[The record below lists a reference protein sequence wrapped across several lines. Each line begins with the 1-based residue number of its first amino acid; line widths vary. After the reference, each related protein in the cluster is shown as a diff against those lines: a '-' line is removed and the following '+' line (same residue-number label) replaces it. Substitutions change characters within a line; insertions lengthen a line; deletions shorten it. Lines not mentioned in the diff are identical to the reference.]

1 MRKKMKTI
9 EINPRML
16 KGTLQIPPSKSVS
29 HRAIISAALAKGE
42 STISNVLLSQDMIAT
57 CDAMKAFGARIEYQE
72 EENLRYTLKIYG
84 SDPIQLRTASL
95 ECNESGSTLRFI
107 IPIALLQPERVV
119 ITGKGRLVTR
129 PMKPFYEIF
138 TEKAIAYEHLK
149 ADQDLPLA
157 LKGSLTPGVYRL
169 DGGVSSQFITGLLF
183 ALPLLKGD
191 SVIELTSDLE
201 SKPYIDITLD
211 VLQSFGIE
219 ISCENDRRYRIKGNQ
234 AYQPC
239 NFRVEGDFSQGAF
252 WLVAGTIG
260 EKMICQDLNSSS
272 CQGDKVIVDFI
283 KEMGG
288 NICDDRN
295 SVIVK
300 KAHTHGIVID
310 VSQCPDLVPILG
322 VLGSL
327 CEGVTT
333 IINGERLRF
342 KESDRLMATADVLN
356 RLGGKV
362 TETADGLMIQGI
374 KAFTGGNVQSHND
387 HRIAMAVAIA
397 SSCSTGKIVLEGAEA
412 VNKSYP
418 HFWEDFK
425 AMGGEWIGLNVGE

>member
-1 MRKKMKTI
+1 MRTI
-9 EINPRML
+9 EITPRL
-16 KGTLQIPPSKSVS
+16 LTGGLEIPPSKSVS
-29 HRAIISAALAKGE
+29 HRAIISAGLAKGE
-42 STISNVLLSQDMIAT
+42 SVISNVLMSQDMIAT
-57 CDAMKAFGARIEYQE
+57 CNAMVALGASIACQE
-72 EENLRYTLKIYG
+72 EANKRYTLTIKG
-84 SDPIQLRTASL
+84 CDPLELKTETI

-107 IPIALLQPERVV
+107 IPIVLLQPKRAV

-138 TEKAIAYEHLK
+138 EEKSIRYEHLNK
-149 ADQDLPLA
+149 EQDLPLA
-157 LKGSLTPGVYRL
+157 LEGSLTPGTYRI

-183 ALPLLKGD
+183 ALPLLTGD
-191 SVIELTSDLE
+191 SVIELTSTLE

-211 VLQSFGIE
+211 VLKAFGIE
-219 ISCENDRRYRIKGNQ
+219 IVNENDQRFLIKGNQ
-234 AYQPC
+234 AYAPC
-239 NFRVEGDFSQGAF
+239 HYRVEGDFSQGAF

-260 EKMICQDLNSSS
+260 EMMDCQDLNYSSQ
-272 CQGDKVIVDFI
+272 QGDKVIVDI
-283 KEMGG
+283 LKEMGG
-288 NICDDRN
+288 DIRVEADKL
-295 SVIVK
+295 VVK
-300 KAHTHGIVID
+300 KSQTRGTVID

-327 CEGVTT
+327 SSGTTT

-356 RLGGKV
+356 KLGGNV
-362 TETADGLMIQGI
+362 VETADGLVIHGI
-374 KAFTGGNVQSHND
+374 KQFTGGHVQSHND

-397 SSCSTGKIVLEGAEA
+397 SICADGKIILDGAES

-425 AMGGEWIGLNVGE
+425 EMGGEWIGLDLGK